1 MTMIDDHGHITMA
14 KTRSILAGE
23 FKARCLKLM
32 DEVNETGEEIV
43 VKKRGK
49 PVVELV
55 PLQPLGCRGKV
66 FFGAMKGTATIH
78 SDIIGPF
85 FDDWAMKED

>member
-1 MTMIDDHGHITMA
+1 MA
-14 KTRSILAGE
+14 KTRKIPAGE

-32 DEVNETGEEIV
+32 DEVAETGEELV
-43 VKKRGK
+43 VTKRGK
-49 PVVELV
+49 PVARLV
-55 PLQPLGCRGKV
+55 PMQAKGKV

-78 SDIIGPF
+78 GDIIGPF